1 VYVPAINAFGP
12 NNPVA
17 RFSAFV
23 HKTNFDCNVFPQ
35 NTHINIATST
45 LLRFFKFKGNSLY
58 AMSDLKTRSG
68 INVLILKRFSPKKIE
83 QMAILTQIAA
93 MYIFIQKKYNL
104 NIVFQQNLQLYSPKI
119 GQKRR
124 T

>member
-1 VYVPAINAFGP
+1 
-12 NNPVA
+12 
-17 RFSAFV
+17 
-23 HKTNFDCNVFPQ
+23 
-35 NTHINIATST
+35 
-45 LLRFFKFKGNSLY
+45 
-58 AMSDLKTRSG
+58 MSDLKTRSG